1 LVAQG
6 GYDAVHA
13 DQTSMAQYAL
23 FARSAAPAGAR
34 PAAILDQHNALYL
47 LVARQAS
54 YESWPW
60 RALWRREAR
69 ALAGY
74 ERDLVR
80 EFDQLLTVTEEDRE
94 ALLALHPEAARPG
107 LAAKISPIPIC
118 VDTGSQ
124 PLLERKT
131 GGRQIIHLG
140 TMFWPPNIEGV
151 LWFAQQVLPL
161 VWQEAPEARFVVAG
175 KRPPAEVRALAEVS
189 GGRVEVTGFV
199 EDPRAL
205 LAESQIFIVPVR
217 AGGGMRVKI
226 VDAWLWGLPVV
237 STTIGAE
244 GVQVR
249 DGENILLADEPEAFA
264 AAVLRLLREPE
275 LGEAM
280 RLAGRRWVEAH
291 YDYRRVYG
299 QFDDVYGR
307 I

>member
-1 LVAQG
+1 
-6 GYDAVHA
+6 
-13 DQTSMAQYAL
+13 
-23 FARSAAPAGAR
+23 
-34 PAAILDQHNALYL
+34 
-47 LVARQAS
+47 
-54 YESWPW
+54 
-60 RALWRREAR
+60 
-69 ALAGY
+69 
-74 ERDLVR
+74 VR
-80 EFDQLLTVTEEDRE
+80 EFDQLLTVTEEDKE

-118 VDTGSQ
+118 VDAGSQ
-124 PLLERKT
+124 PLLERKA

-151 LWFAQQVLPL
+151 LWFARQVLPL

>member
-1 LVAQG
+1 
-6 GYDAVHA
+6 
-13 DQTSMAQYAL
+13 
-23 FARSAAPAGAR
+23 
-34 PAAILDQHNALYL
+34 
-47 LVARQAS
+47 
-54 YESWPW
+54 
-60 RALWRREAR
+60 
-69 ALAGY
+69 
-74 ERDLVR
+74 
-80 EFDQLLTVTEEDRE
+80 
-94 ALLALHPEAARPG
+94 
-107 LAAKISPIPIC
+107 
-118 VDTGSQ
+118 
-124 PLLERKT
+124 
-131 GGRQIIHLG
+131 
-140 TMFWPPNIEGV
+140 
-151 LWFAQQVLPL
+151 
-161 VWQEAPEARFVVAG
+161 
-175 KRPPAEVRALAEVS
+175 
-189 GGRVEVTGFV
+189 VEVTGFV
-199 EDPRAL
+199 ADPRPL

-275 LGEAM
+275 LAEAM

>member
-1 LVAQG
+1 
-6 GYDAVHA
+6 
-13 DQTSMAQYAL
+13 
-23 FARSAAPAGAR
+23 
-34 PAAILDQHNALYL
+34 
-47 LVARQAS
+47 
-54 YESWPW
+54 
-60 RALWRREAR
+60 
-69 ALAGY
+69 
-74 ERDLVR
+74 
-80 EFDQLLTVTEEDRE
+80 
-94 ALLALHPEAARPG
+94 
-107 LAAKISPIPIC
+107 
-118 VDTGSQ
+118 
-124 PLLERKT
+124 
-131 GGRQIIHLG
+131 
-140 TMFWPPNIEGV
+140 
-151 LWFAQQVLPL
+151 LWFARQVLPL

-275 LGEAM
+275 LAEAM